1 MVVVPGDQRVS
12 PALKA
17 REVYE
22 LLVEH
27 YRMVPAP
34 AASREVLAWMHAASL
49 RVISKEPARTDVI
62 VPFASRRPHRLR
74 YLVAATIAGAFAM
87 SGLAAAGALPDPL
100 QRGAATVA
108 SVVAIDLPTP
118 DVRHRRIPSPHPE
131 DVTGSATV
139 SPASPLPDTGAGTPH
154 DAPAL
159 TPSAGVGADSIP
171 SPTVPSPGDGGA
183 VARLDFP
190 VPELPPLAVPQS
202 QDPALPSTTTPD
214 PLVRP

>member
-1 MVVVPGDQRVS
+1 MS

-34 AASREVLAWMHAASL
+34 AASREVLAWMHAASS

-74 YLVAATIAGAFAM
+74 YLVAATIAGALAM

-118 DVRHRRIPSPHPE
+118 PVATPTPDVRNRRIPSPHPE

-139 SPASPLPDTGAGTPH
+139 SPASTLPDTGAGTPH
-154 DAPAL
+154 DAPAP

-171 SPTVPSPGDGGA
+171 SRTVSVTGDGGA
-183 VARLDFP
+183 IARLDFP
-190 VPELPPLAVPQS
+190 VPELPPLAVTRS